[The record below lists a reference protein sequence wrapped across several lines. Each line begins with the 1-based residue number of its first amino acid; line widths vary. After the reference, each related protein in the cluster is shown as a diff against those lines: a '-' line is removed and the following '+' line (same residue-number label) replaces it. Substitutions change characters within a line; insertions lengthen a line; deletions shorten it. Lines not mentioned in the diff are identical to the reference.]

1 VTVALSGDGGD
12 ELFGGYTRYGLG
24 RRVWKK
30 VELVPRPLRAAAGR
44 AIAAPPPALWEG
56 AFRLAAPFLA
66 RKNRERRWAAE
77 LLKLGSILGSAGAEE
92 YYLNLVSQW
101 PPEET
106 LVEGLPDGLP
116 SALEGFESVGL
127 RDFTAW
133 MMLTDFRTYL
143 PDDILV
149 KVDRASMGV
158 SLEARVPY
166 LDPRVIEF
174 AMRLPMTCKVRD
186 GEEKW
191 ILRQVLQRHVPRAL
205 FDRPKQGFALPLGAW
220 LRGPLRDWAEA
231 LLAEGRLRASGLR
244 PEPVRRRWAEHLAGR
259 ADAAHPL
266 WCVLMYQAWTES
278 R

>member
-1 VTVALSGDGGD
+1 
-12 ELFGGYTRYGLG
+12 
-24 RRVWKK
+24 
-30 VELVPRPLRAAAGR
+30 
-44 AIAAPPPALWEG
+44 
-56 AFRLAAPFLA
+56 
-66 RKNRERRWAAE
+66 
-77 LLKLGSILGSAGAEE
+77 
-92 YYLNLVSQW
+92 
-101 PPEET
+101 
-106 LVEGLPDGLP
+106 
-116 SALEGFESVGL
+116 
-127 RDFTAW
+127 
-133 MMLTDFRTYL
+133 
-143 PDDILV
+143 
-149 KVDRASMGV
+149 MGV